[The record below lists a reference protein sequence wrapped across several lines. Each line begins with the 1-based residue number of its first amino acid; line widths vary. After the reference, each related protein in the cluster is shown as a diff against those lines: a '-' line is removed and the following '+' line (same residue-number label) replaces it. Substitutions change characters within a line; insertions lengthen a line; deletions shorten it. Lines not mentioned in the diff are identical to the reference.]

1 MFKKI
6 AIGAVAIGV
15 TAAAIF
21 FFVSDGSASRDQGPK
36 TVAVVKGEIVE
47 KALAVGMIEPRK
59 QVAVKSKIGGLV
71 RRAYVDV
78 GDVVKLGD
86 PLFDIAPDPTPV
98 EFAEAKRQVELAEVT
113 FANIQ
118 REYERSK
125 SLLDKQLIST
135 EEFESKQA
143 QYEEAELRA
152 KLAREKL
159 ALIESGRTSVAD
171 REVDNIIKSPIAG
184 MVLTRMVEEGDP
196 VVPLTSYQ
204 SGTELMTLAY
214 MADLIFKGN
223 VDEIDVGKL
232 RPGMEVELEIG
243 ALPGTKVMG
252 SLAKV
257 SPKAHREEGA
267 TLFEVEVEINQS
279 EGTFLR
285 AGYSANAS
293 VMITRKAD
301 ILLVPERLVT
311 MADSAS
317 SCEVMDSVGTIA
329 KREVKTGLSDGVN
342 IEILSGL
349 VEGEK
354 VVERP
359 PKEITG
365 SAL

>member
-6 AIGAVAIGV
+6 AIGVVVLGV
-15 TAAAIF
+15 TATAIF

-36 TVAVVKGEIVE
+36 TVAVIKGEIVD

-59 QVAVKSKIGGLV
+59 QVSVKSKIAGLV

-78 GDVVKLGD
+78 GDVVKAGD

-98 EFAEAKRQVELAEVT
+98 EFAEAKRQLELAEVT
-113 FANIQ
+113 FANVQ
-118 REYERSK
+118 REYERSR

-143 QYEEAELRA
+143 QFEESELRA

-159 ALIESGRTSVAD
+159 ALIESGRTNVAD

-196 VVPLTSYQ
+196 IVPLTSYQ
-204 SGTELMTLAY
+204 SGTELMTLAH
-214 MADLIFKGN
+214 MEDLIFKGN

-232 RPGMEVELEIG
+232 HVGMEVELEIG

-252 SLAKV
+252 KLARV

-267 TLFEVEVEINQS
+267 TLFEVEVEITQS

-293 VMITRKAD
+293 VMITKKTG
-301 ILLVPERLVT
+301 ILLAPERLIT
-311 MADSAS
+311 MLDSSA
-317 SCEVMDSVGTIA
+317 SCEVMDSVGAIA
-329 KREVKTGLSDGVN
+329 KRDVKTGLSDGVN
-342 IEILSGL
+342 IEILSG
-349 VEGEK
+349 VNEGELL
-354 VVERP
+354 VERP

-365 SAL
+365 K